1 MKMKVKDGRQK
12 VAANDARDTGLVFNK
27 PRDALKK
34 KNKKKTFHLASV
46 AFILKGLPMLLH
58 ISTFICT
65 ETRCGALSP
74 SFLLLQQAEVNGYS
88 TVILEQICPCLVLLL

>member
-12 VAANDARDTGLVFNK
+12 FAANDARDTGLVFNK
-27 PRDALKK
+27 SRDAL
-34 KNKKKTFHLASV
+34 NHLASV
-46 AFILKGLPMLLH
+46 AFILKGLPMLFH

-74 SFLLLQQAEVNGYS
+74 SFLRLRQAEVNGYS